1 LQRALV
7 EQMMLDNKSKLQQQ
21 QATQKAK
28 YESDQYSK
36 AEQDMKSDQ
45 RSADSQENKVAQDKK
60 QAELSEIR
68 ESSASE
74 LQLAELASQEAA
86 AVKKNAELAHRE
98 KQFISNV
105 ESTKA
110 HVLALAVS
118 AKTGQVQLDN
128 AVQQAKEEISEWN
141 AKQQILQ
148 NKLQRFKAQN
158 NMKQANQDG
167 LVASAAAH
175 KRMASQEVVASQS
188 RAEDAGT
195 AADEAAAAVAKLEKE
210 LAESQMLQKKLSS
223 KSKQLE
229 IVADDR
235 SRGRDTAAA
244 QLDQL
249 QRAQEQSDQ
258 MAATSEIK
266 QSRSEAVTSR
276 NNADAA
282 TLESDHV
289 KTQTEKR
296 ISRYELDVKDH
307 EAELK
312 VDKNDNLA
320 ASRLKVRKAQSDA
333 VKAVTEMEGT
343 LARAKLRANAAEEQE
358 KIVVDASQKQSKI
371 ERDASYEKV
380 REAKIRTSD
389 AEALSK
395 KALLSKKREEAL
407 AQRAESRN
415 LDFQNEQ
422 PIAEASEVAAR
433 KKKQTASDKK
443 IKLEG
448 ESMQELAE
456 VKKTHHTA
464 TVRAAGFQRQLDK
477 FESAAGAAKLH
488 ADKQSM
494 ILESEKDRLRDATR
508 VANNEMANAQRDAK
522 FSVTKSQADLESTR
536 REAEDSMAD
545 VTSELNSQLTTLK
558 GKLNQQVDRAK
569 QKAELEFDRKSHA
582 FQIEVDQAKQNE
594 KEAAD
599 RRLKF
604 EDEAREQ
611 QTALTTANEKVA
623 TMKAEAE
630 SLRNSLFNKIDKDE
644 NDAISREEFASPFDS
659 ESKLD

>member
-1 LQRALV
+1 
-7 EQMMLDNKSKLQQQ
+7 M
-21 QATQKAK
+21 
-28 YESDQYSK
+28 
-36 AEQDMKSDQ
+36 
-45 RSADSQENKVAQDKK
+45 
-60 QAELSEIR
+60 
-68 ESSASE
+68 
-74 LQLAELASQEAA
+74 
-86 AVKKNAELAHRE
+86 
-98 KQFISNV
+98 
-105 ESTKA
+105 
-110 HVLALAVS
+110 
-118 AKTGQVQLDN
+118 G
-128 AVQQAKEEISEWN
+128 
-141 AKQQILQ
+141 
-148 NKLQRFKAQN
+148 
-158 NMKQANQDG
+158 
-167 LVASAAAH
+167 
-175 KRMASQEVVASQS
+175 
-188 RAEDAGT
+188 
-195 AADEAAAAVAKLEKE
+195 
-210 LAESQMLQKKLSS
+210 
-223 KSKQLE
+223 
-229 IVADDR
+229 
-235 SRGRDTAAA
+235 
-244 QLDQL
+244 
-249 QRAQEQSDQ
+249 
-258 MAATSEIK
+258 
-266 QSRSEAVTSR
+266 
-276 NNADAA
+276 
-282 TLESDHV
+282 
-289 KTQTEKR
+289 
-296 ISRYELDVKDH
+296 SRYELDVKDH

-343 LARAKLRANAAEEQE
+343 LARAKLGANAAEEQE

-536 REAEDSMAD
+536 REAED
-545 VTSELNSQLTTLK
+545 
-558 GKLNQQVDRAK
+558 
-569 QKAELEFDRKSHA
+569 
-582 FQIEVDQAKQNE
+582 
-594 KEAAD
+594 
-599 RRLKF
+599 
-604 EDEAREQ
+604 
-611 QTALTTANEKVA
+611 
-623 TMKAEAE
+623 
-630 SLRNSLFNKIDKDE
+630 
-644 NDAISREEFASPFDS
+644 
-659 ESKLD
+659 